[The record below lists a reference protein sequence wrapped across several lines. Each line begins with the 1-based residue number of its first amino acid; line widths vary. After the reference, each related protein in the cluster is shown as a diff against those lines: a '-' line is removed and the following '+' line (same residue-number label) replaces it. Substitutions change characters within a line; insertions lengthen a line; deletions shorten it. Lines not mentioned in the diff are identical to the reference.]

1 MPSVTFTTSGVLRKS
16 ALRQANDRLVLNTI
30 RRNPGIS
37 RSEIAR
43 VTGFPPASVKFVV
56 NRLLKSRLVSDE
68 KQESPARS
76 GRPAGGLRLRSG
88 AMTAIGVEIAR
99 PESTLLLV
107 DLDGGIIEERS
118 IAFRPEPDA
127 FLDQLAVEICAL
139 AASQPARQVLG
150 VGISLPGTIDKVAG
164 AVIGAEG
171 IGWVGVDAGARLRRH
186 LEWPLLF
193 ENDANLSALAEQW
206 YAPDED
212 DPLRYFVYIRL
223 QGGLGSGVFVDG
235 RILHG
240 VSSAGAEFGHILL
253 YPEGRRCNCGN
264 RGCWE
269 QYASDAALVRAYRE
283 LAALSDSDGNML
295 DESHR
300 IVTLARAGDRH
311 ALAALRATAT
321 YLAYGFASVTAAL
334 NPQAII
340 VGEPIA
346 SAWDLVGDLIH
357 AELHSRVPSYY
368 LSGLRLMP
376 SRLGA
381 RSALRGA
388 AVLVLQ
394 RFFTRFDHT
403 GYDAAPSDVVME
415 AYGQ

>member
-16 ALRQANDRLVLNTI
+16 ALRLANDRLVLNTI

-37 RSEIAR
+37 RREIAR
-43 VTGFPPASVKFVV
+43 VTGFSPASVKFVV
-56 NRLLKSRLVSDE
+56 NRLLKSCLVNDE
-68 KQESPARS
+68 KQESSSRS
-76 GRPAGGLRLRSG
+76 GRPAGGLTLRSG

-99 PESTLLLV
+99 PESTLILV
-107 DLDGGIIEERS
+107 DLEGGIIEERS
-118 IAFRPEPDA
+118 IAFRPEPEA
-127 FLDQLAVEICAL
+127 FLDQLAVEIRAL
-139 AASQPARQVLG
+139 AASRQARQVLG
-150 VGISLPGTIDKVAG
+150 VGISLPGTIDKAAG
-164 AVIGAEG
+164 TVIGAEG
-171 IGWVGVDAGARLRRH
+171 IGWVGVDVGARLRRQ

-212 DPLRYFVYIRL
+212 APLRYFVYIRL

-253 YPEGRRCNCGN
+253 YPEGRQCNCGN

-283 LAALSDSDGNML
+283 LAGVTGTDGNML
-295 DESHR
+295 EESHR
-300 IVTLARAGDRH
+300 IVALARAGDRD
-311 ALAALRATAT
+311 ASEALRAAAR
-321 YLAYGFASVTAAL
+321 YLAYGFASVIAAL

-340 VGEPIA
+340 IGEPIA
-346 SAWDLVGDLIH
+346 SAWDLVEQVIQS
-357 AELHSRVPSYY
+357 ELHSRVPGYY

-376 SRLGA
+376 SRIGA

-415 AYGQ
+415 AYGN